1 MKKTIA
7 VLLLSLHCYGQSSEA
22 KHWADHWAD
31 QYGVER
37 ELVYAVIE
45 AESAWNPHAISSAG
59 AVGLMQLMPE
69 TAAAFGVRVKCKT
82 FPHHRLKGHDRFRLR
97 VGDYRIIYTFDAERN
112 VIHLLAVGNR
122 REIYRDY

>member
-1 MKKTIA
+1 MTTGAATQIYSTRFDKRFFSFPPGLQHQI
-7 VLLLSLHCYGQSSEA
+7 EA
-22 KHWADHWAD
+22 KIDD
-31 QYGVER
+31 M
-37 ELVYAVIE
+37 
-45 AESAWNPHAISSAG
+45 
-59 AVGLMQLMPE
+59 GLRL
-69 TAAAFGVRVKCKT
+69 KT

>member
-1 MKKTIA
+1 MSAALQIYYSGFDTPFLKLPPQ
-7 VLLLSLHCYGQSSEA
+7 VRSRLEA
-22 KHWADHWAD
+22 KIDD
-31 QYGVER
+31 M
-37 ELVYAVIE
+37 
-45 AESAWNPHAISSAG
+45 
-59 AVGLMQLMPE
+59 GLRL
-69 TAAAFGVRVKCKT
+69 KT